1 MRYTSWDRNDRNT
14 PVLLEEDG
22 PNRLGVF
29 SDELAQLDRANWQLQ
44 VEQSRGIEA
53 VDAESSQLK
62 LSVEG
67 NLARASRLLARVGER
82 EFTLINE
89 SGKNWIIDDE
99 NGNKVAQFSGANRG
113 VRRAILEFDGPTAAG
128 AAASGP
134 AGAGV
139 GASGEETRGAEA
151 LSRDEIIALSFS
163 ARMILESRLSSSAVG
178 IIATLLLCTIVA
190 ILAFLF

>member
-29 SDELAQLDRANWQLQ
+29 SDELAQLDGANWQLQ

-82 EFTLINE
+82 EFT
-89 SGKNWIIDDE
+89 
-99 NGNKVAQFSGANRG
+99 
-113 VRRAILEFDGPTAAG
+113 
-128 AAASGP
+128 
-134 AGAGV
+134 
-139 GASGEETRGAEA
+139 
-151 LSRDEIIALSFS
+151 
-163 ARMILESRLSSSAVG
+163 
-178 IIATLLLCTIVA
+178 
-190 ILAFLF
+190 

>member
-29 SDELAQLDRANWQLQ
+29 SDELAQLDGANWQLQ

-53 VDAESSQLK
+53 VDAETSQLK
-62 LSVEG
+62 LSVDG
-67 NLARASRLLARVGER
+67 NLARAPRLLARVGER
-82 EFTLINE
+82 EFTLLNE

-99 NGNKVAQFSGANRG
+99 NGTKVAQFSGANRG
-113 VRRAILEFDGPTAAG
+113 VRRAIVEFDGEQ
-128 AAASGP
+128 S
-134 AGAGV
+134 
-139 GASGEETRGAEA
+139 

-178 IIATLLLCTIVA
+178 IIATLVLCTIVA

>member
-1 MRYTSWDRNDRNT
+1 MRYTSWDRNDRNA

-29 SDELAQLDRANWQLQ
+29 SDELAQLDGANWQLQ

-67 NLARASRLLARVGER
+67 NLARASRLLAHVGER

-113 VRRAILEFDGPTAAG
+113 VRRAIVEFDGEQ
-128 AAASGP
+128 S
-134 AGAGV
+134 
-139 GASGEETRGAEA
+139 
-151 LSRDEIIALSFS
+151 LSRDEIIALSFT

>member
-29 SDELAQLDRANWQLQ
+29 SDELAQLDGANWQLQ

-139 GASGEETRGAEA
+139 GASGAETRGAEA

>member
-29 SDELAQLDRANWQLQ
+29 SDELAQLDGANWQLQ

-134 AGAGV
+134 AAAGV
-139 GASGEETRGAEA
+139 GASGAETRGAEA